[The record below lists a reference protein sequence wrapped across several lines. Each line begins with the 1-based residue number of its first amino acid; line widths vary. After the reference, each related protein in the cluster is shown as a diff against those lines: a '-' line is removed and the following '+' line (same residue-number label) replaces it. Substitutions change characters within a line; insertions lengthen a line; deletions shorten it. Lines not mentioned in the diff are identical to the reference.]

1 MTTWL
6 VVEDE
11 PDLIELFQAA
21 TELIGVDSLIFSSGE
36 DALEWIDTVE
46 CGDFQG
52 ENPVLALLDIRLSG
66 EVTGVMVS
74 ALLRECPQLNPIT
87 LVLMTAYR
95 LSPTWEQV
103 MLKQSGA
110 DLLLYKPL
118 PAFRELYRILQTL
131 VRQ

>member
-11 PDLIELFQAA
+11 PDLIELFQVT
-21 TELIGVDSLIFSSGE
+21 TEMIGVDSLIFSSGE
-36 DALEWIDTVE
+36 DAVDWIDDVE
-46 CGDFQG
+46 CGRFCG
-52 ENPVLALLDIRLSG
+52 EEPVLALLDIRLSG

-74 ALLRECPQLNPIT
+74 ALLRECPQLRAMT

-118 PAFRELYRILQTL
+118 PPFRELYRLLQTL
-131 VRQ
+131 VRS

>member
-11 PDLIELFQAA
+11 PDLIEMFQAT
-21 TELIGVDSLIFSSGE
+21 TELMGVDSLIFSSGE
-36 DALEWIDTVE
+36 DALDWIDTVE
-46 CGDFQG
+46 QG
-52 ENPVLALLDIRLSG
+52 HFAGEAPVLALLDIRLSG

-74 ALLRECPQLNPIT
+74 ALLRECPQLKAMT

-95 LSPTWEQV
+95 LSPAWEQV
-103 MLKQSGA
+103 MLSQSGA

-118 PAFRELYRILQTL
+118 PAFKDLRRLLQSL
-131 VRQ
+131 IRQ

>member
-1 MTTWL
+1 MPTWL

-11 PDLIELFQAA
+11 PDLIELFQAT

-36 DALEWIDTVE
+36 DAVDWIDDVE
-46 CGDFQG
+46 CGRFSG
-52 ENPVLALLDIRLSG
+52 EEPVLALLDIRLSG

-74 ALLRECPQLNPIT
+74 ALLRECPQLKAMR

-95 LSPTWEQV
+95 LSPVWEHA
-103 MLKQSGA
+103 MLEQSGA

-118 PAFRELYRILQTL
+118 PAFKDLRRLLQSL
-131 VRQ
+131 VRP

>member
-11 PDLIELFQAA
+11 PDLIEMFQAT
-21 TELIGVDSLIFSSGE
+21 TELMGVDSLIFSSGE
-36 DALEWIDTVE
+36 DALDWIDTVE
-46 CGDFQG
+46 RGHFAG
-52 ENPVLALLDIRLSG
+52 EAPVLALLDIRLSG

-74 ALLRECPQLNPIT
+74 ALLRECPQLNRIT

-95 LSPTWEQV
+95 LSPPWEQV
-103 MLKQSGA
+103 MLSQSGA

-118 PAFRELYRILQTL
+118 PAFKDLRRLLQSL
-131 VRQ
+131 VRE